1 LEKELALELGI
12 LVNTSKNLK
21 HVIGLIGAALKKGH
35 SARLFVMDEGTRLL
49 ENSKFTGLSDHEKVK
64 MSFCE
69 YNTGQLGINLENLN
83 TKIKKG
89 TQLNNAIMCEKSDKI
104 LVL

>member
-1 LEKELALELGI
+1 MELGI
-12 LVNTSKNLK
+12 LVNTSKNSK
-21 HVIGLIGAALKKGH
+21 HVIGLVGTALKKGH

-49 ENSKFTGLSDHEKVK
+49 EDPEFTGLSDYENVT

-69 YNTGQLGINLENLN
+69 YNSRQLGINIENLN

-89 TQLNNAIMCEKSDKI
+89 NQLNNAVMCRKADKI

>member
-1 LEKELALELGI
+1 MELGI
-12 LVNTSKNLK
+12 LVNTSENLK

-49 ENSKFTGLSDHEKVK
+49 ENSKFTGLSDHEKVT

-69 YNTGQLGINLENLN
+69 YNARQLGINYENLN

-104 LVL
+104 LVF

>member
-1 LEKELALELGI
+1 MELGI
-12 LVNTSKNLK
+12 LVNTSKSLK

-49 ENSKFTGLSDHEKVK
+49 ENSEFTVLADHEKVT

-69 YNTGQLGINLENLN
+69 YNAVQLGINLENMN

-89 TQLNNAIMCEKSDKI
+89 NQMHNAVMCWKSDKV

>member
-1 LEKELALELGI
+1 MELGI
-12 LVNTSKNLK
+12 LVNTSESSK
-21 HVIGLIGAALKKGH
+21 HVIGFVEAALKKGH

-49 ENSKFTGLSDHEKVK
+49 EDPEFTGLSDHEKVS

-69 YNTGQLGINLENLN
+69 YNARQLGINFENLN

-89 TQLNNAIMCEKSDKI
+89 TQLNNALMCKKSDKI

>member
-1 LEKELALELGI
+1 MELGI

-49 ENSKFTGLSDHEKVK
+49 ENSEFTGLSDHEKVT
-64 MSFCE
+64 MSYCE
-69 YNTGQLGINLENLN
+69 YNARQLGINYENLN
-83 TKIKKG
+83 AKIKKG

-104 LVL
+104 LVF

>member
-1 LEKELALELGI
+1 MELGI
-12 LVNTSKNLK
+12 LVNTSENLK
-21 HVIGLIGAALKKGH
+21 HVIGLIEAALKKGH

-49 ENSKFTGLSDHEKVK
+49 ETSRFTDLSNHEKVT

-69 YNTGQLGINLENLN
+69 YNALQLGINLENLN

-89 TQLNNAIMCEKSDKI
+89 NQLHNAIMCWKSDKI